1 MIDARPPISF
11 LLSSV
16 RRRWRAVTAMRVG
29 SLGAAS
35 AGLVLACALTA
46 EVWLRP
52 ESFALVLLWSA
63 AVAGAAACLGW
74 ALWSMRAAPRDGQ
87 VARFIEEC
95 CPELEDVLATVTT
108 PSASHDAAMLG
119 IVERDANER
128 ARAIDPDRIISRR
141 LLRRCALRQTSA
153 ILALG
158 LVVGLSL
165 HPIGQAARVLSFY
178 LFPDRVA
185 LEVTPGNV

>member
-63 AVAGAAACLGW
+63 AVAAAPATA
-74 ALWSMRAAPRDGQ
+74 ALHSRTNAKLSGRSHTSAVSAQASTSPADAAPRLPTRIA
-87 VARFIEEC
+87 VTARQRRRTEERRK
-95 CPELEDVLATVTT
+95 EIGGR
-108 PSASHDAAMLG
+108 AS
-119 IVERDANER
+119 IIR
-128 ARAIDPDRIISRR
+128 A
-141 LLRRCALRQTSA
+141 
-153 ILALG
+153 
-158 LVVGLSL
+158 
-165 HPIGQAARVLSFY
+165 SF
-178 LFPDRVA
+178 PAV
-185 LEVTPGNV
+185 PQ